1 MKKTSSSM
9 RKKAKDLGKI
19 MLSPEKIKE
28 FQFNAIDITKNIV
41 EKNLTKLI
49 NPKINVSERKNL
61 LKANKSYNEGIN
73 VEKLLPQTKAF
84 LDKSLGK

>member
-1 MKKTSSSM
+1 MEHKRKKEGNAMIIMKNTSSSM
-9 RKKAKDLGKI
+9 RRKAKDLGKI

-49 NPKINVSERKNL
+49 NPKINIS
-61 LKANKSYNEGIN
+61 
-73 VEKLLPQTKAF
+73 
-84 LDKSLGK
+84 